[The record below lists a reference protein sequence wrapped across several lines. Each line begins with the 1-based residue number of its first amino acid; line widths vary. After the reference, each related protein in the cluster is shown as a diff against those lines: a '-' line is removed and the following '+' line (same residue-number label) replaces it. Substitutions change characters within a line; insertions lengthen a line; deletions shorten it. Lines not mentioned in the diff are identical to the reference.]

1 MCLLNTMLSPTST
14 TWVTRGHSVKVKVL
28 RSTIVLPS
36 EGTKYTHESSVIS
49 TLKLWTENQEEKKKT
64 SWNNAF
70 PIIPRG
76 RGGGIMGTSLSCS
89 RQSQTCWIILC
100 AKQFSMSCMD
110 KHLFTD
116 LISLKIIWC
125 IYINQ
130 WTFDVLLLEY
140 QIPSGKR
147 IALSWNLRF
156 CKASSMIVRILQNKY
171 KQNLMTAHDRNHLPV
186 SHQCIL

>member
-1 MCLLNTMLSPTST
+1 MFIKHHALPHLYNLSHQGSQCQ
-14 TWVTRGHSVKVKVL
+14 GQGLKVNNCATFWRYQIHKWKFCHINIKV
-28 RSTIVLPS
+28 VDW
-36 EGTKYTHESSVIS
+36 ESGR
-49 TLKLWTENQEEKKKT
+49 KKKT

-89 RQSQTCWIILC
+89 RQSQTCWIIRC